1 MANCTINEK
10 LQYILETKDLI
21 KAALETQDIEVLE
34 SDTFRKYAE
43 YITEIRKVSSV
54 NGKVG
59 DVTITAE
66 ELGAL
71 TEIPSEYITESEL
84 NDKGYLTS
92 IPDDYA
98 LKTDIPT
105 NVSELNNDANYI
117 TLNEVPKTDLSDYY
131 TKEEVDGKIPDVSDF
146 ITSIPSEYITETEL
160 NDKGYLTSIPDT
172 YVTEGELTTA
182 LSDKVS
188 QTALNEAIEGIDV
201 GVKTINNTKGDVNIK
216 TINGE
221 SILGEGNI
229 EIEGGSN
236 IEEYVKKINVDI
248 DNSQI
253 IYYYKNTDEEGSS
266 PIIFKTVNGKS
277 LLGMGDIQ
285 IKSDSEETDPIFDK
299 WKNAD
304 NVIAGNG
311 AIYDT
316 DGASEEEIHPSVV
329 IGKEAMVW
337 SDGIAIGEN
346 AYAEMGAVTIGKNIT
361 SYGLV
366 SIGSDNEGDGIA
378 IGKNN
383 KGSGIII
390 GENNNNGGIAIGDN
404 ITENYG
410 IAIGGYISNKTDN
423 GIAIGRNAKVNEQY
437 PEDTDNGEGIAIG
450 LYAIAYH
457 KNDVVIGS
465 RVSTDATYKT
475 NINNV
480 IKGDSN
486 KYAYIKDENGN
497 YTKILDLI
505 NNGGGSV
512 KVVEL
517 TQAQYDAL
525 QTKEE
530 GVIYVITDAAE
541 IAIPTKLSELENDKG
556 YITSIPD
563 EYITNTELSP
573 LVINVTQSV
582 NSVEVEKYNKAKNTI
597 YYKTI
602 NGESILGE
610 GDIKIQGGGG
620 SGTINIKELTQAE
633 YNSLTSYDDDTFYVI
648 TDADKQYVIQSD
660 LSNYYTKSEI
670 DSLIGNVS
678 SKINEINNLI

>member
-71 TEIPSEYITESEL
+71 T
-84 NDKGYLTS
+84 
-92 IPDDYA
+92 
-98 LKTDIPT
+98 
-105 NVSELNNDANYI
+105 
-117 TLNEVPKTDLSDYY
+117 
-131 TKEEVDGKIPDVSDF
+131 
-146 ITSIPSEYITETEL
+146 
-160 NDKGYLTSIPDT
+160 SIPDT
-172 YVTEGELTTA
+172 YITEDELTTA

-188 QTALNEAIEGIDV
+188 QTALNEAIEGVDV
-201 GVKTINNTKGDVNIK
+201 GVKTINNTKGDINIK

-221 SILGEGNI
+221 SILGE
-229 EIEGGSN
+229 
-236 IEEYVKKINVDI
+236 
-248 DNSQI
+248 
-253 IYYYKNTDEEGSS
+253 
-266 PIIFKTVNGKS
+266 
-277 LLGMGDIQ
+277 GDIQ

-329 IGKEAMVW
+329 IGKDASVW
-337 SDGIAIGEN
+337 ADGIAIGEN

-361 SYGLV
+361 SYGIV
-366 SIGSDNEGDGIA
+366 SIGSDNEGSGIA

-383 KGSGIII
+383 RGNGISV
-390 GENNNNGGIAIGDN
+390 GENINNSGVAIGKN

-410 IAIGGYISNKTDN
+410 GIAIGNNVSNKTDN
-423 GIAIGRNAKVNEQY
+423 GIAIGMNAKINEQY
-437 PEDTDNGEGIAIG
+437 PNDTDNGEGIAIG
-450 LYAIAYH
+450 MNAVAYN
-457 KNDVVIGS
+457 KDDVVIGS
-465 RVSTDATYKT
+465 GVMTDFSFKT
-475 NINNV
+475 NINDV

-486 KYAYIKDENGN
+486 KYAYIKDNNGN

-505 NNGGGSV
+505 NNGGGSSEGGSV

-517 TQAQYDAL
+517 TQSEYDKL
-525 QTKEE
+525 QIKEE

-556 YITSIPD
+556 YITEIPS
-563 EYITNTELSP
+563 EYVTDTELSP
-573 LVINVTQSV
+573 LVLNVTQGV

-610 GDIKIQGGGG
+610 GNIEIEGG
-620 SGTINIKELTQAE
+620 SGGSGSINIKELTQKE
-633 YNSLTSYDDDTFYVI
+633 YDALTSYDDDTFYVI
-648 TDADKQYVIQSD
+648 TDADKQYVIKSDLDNYYTKEEGDEHYDYDKRYWNSFQYTSDSENWISLRNGTSLIGGSVIYFKTINGEKTVGKGDISFKTINGESLIGSGNIQIQGGSAD